1 MKCCVFNILR
11 NIRAVVAFVICVI
24 LCDVTANAGLPEYSV
39 APADSFP
46 SVSPGTSERLIVKSE
61 CLDEE
66 MTVDVWFPPSY
77 NFSVPDGFPV
87 IYAYDGQNLFD
98 PALSFANVAW
108 ELDKTAGTLA
118 EKGEIAAPIIVG
130 IHNRGGKNFRSND
143 YFPEKAVGYISDSDK
158 DSSLIWQTCAA
169 GFYGDEHA
177 AFTATELKPLI
188 DYLYNT
194 NPDRDHT
201 FAIGSSMG
209 ALASLYLMC
218 EYPDI
223 FGGAACLST
232 HWIGSLVMN
241 PDYTLQ
247 DDYVCARAIL
257 DYMDEKLP
265 EAAHRK
271 LYLDQGSTGWDAD
284 YLAYESEARDIARNH
299 GYSEEDATLMTYDA
313 TGSGH
318 NEWFWQQRA
327 DRPLKFLLGN
337 LSSGVTEIEDSVPY
351 RTAPIYDLSGRIVK
365 SRPAHGIYI
374 QSGKKI
380 LKTSSVTSKYPID
393 LQGRASGM

>member
-1 MKCCVFNILR
+1 MKRCAFIILR
-11 NIRAVVAFVICVI
+11 NIRTVAAIAICVI
-24 LCDVTANAGLPEYSV
+24 LCAMTVNAGMPEYRLAS
-39 APADSFP
+39 ADSFP
-46 SVSPGTSERLIVKSE
+46 SVSPGTSKRLIVKSE
-61 CLDEE
+61 CLDDE

-77 NFSVPDGFPV
+77 NFSVPGGFPV

-130 IHNRGGKNFRSND
+130 IHNRGGKNFRPND
-143 YFPEKAVGYISDSDK
+143 YFPEKAISYIPDSDK

-194 NPDRDHT
+194 NYDRDHT
-201 FAIGSSMG
+201 FVMGSSMG
-209 ALASLYLMC
+209 ALASLYLLC

-241 PDYTLQ
+241 HDYTLQ
-247 DDYVCARAIL
+247 DDPVCARAII
-257 DYMDEKLP
+257 DYMDEMLP

-271 LYLDQGSTGWDAD
+271 LYLDQGSTEWDAD
-284 YLAYESEARDIARNH
+284 YLAYESEARGIARNH
-299 GYSEEDATLMTYDA
+299 GYSENDATLMTFNA

-318 NEWFWQQRA
+318 NEWYWQQRA

-337 LSSGVTEIEDSVPY
+337 LSSGIMEIKDSVPE

-365 SRPAHGIYI
+365 SSTPAYGIYI
-374 QSGKKI
+374 HAGKKI
-380 LKTSSVTSKYPID
+380 LKTSSAPAK
-393 LQGRASGM
+393 

>member
-1 MKCCVFNILR
+1 MKRCAFIILR
-11 NIRAVVAFVICVI
+11 NIRTVAAIAICVI
-24 LCDVTANAGLPEYSV
+24 LCAMTVNAGMPEYRLAS
-39 APADSFP
+39 ADSSP
-46 SVSPGTSERLIVKSE
+46 SVSPGTSKRLIVKSE
-61 CLDEE
+61 CLDDE
-66 MTVDVWFPPSY
+66 MTVDVWFSPSY

-130 IHNRGGKNFRSND
+130 IHNRGGKNFRPND

-158 DSSLIWQTCAA
+158 DYSLIWQTCAA

-194 NPDRDHT
+194 NSGRDHT
-201 FAIGSSMG
+201 FVMGSSMG
-209 ALASLYLMC
+209 ALASLYLLC

-271 LYLDQGSTGWDAD
+271 LYLDQGSTEWDAD

-299 GYSEEDATLMTYDA
+299 GYSENDATLMTFDA
-313 TGSGH
+313 LGSGH
-318 NEWFWQQRA
+318 NEWYWQQRT

-337 LSSGVTEIEDSVPY
+337 LSSGVMEIKDNSPD
-351 RTAPIYDLSGRIVK
+351 RTAPIYDLTGRIVK
-365 SRPAHGIYI
+365 SSTPAHGIYV

-380 LKTSSVTSKYPID
+380 LKTSSVPAK
-393 LQGRASGM
+393 